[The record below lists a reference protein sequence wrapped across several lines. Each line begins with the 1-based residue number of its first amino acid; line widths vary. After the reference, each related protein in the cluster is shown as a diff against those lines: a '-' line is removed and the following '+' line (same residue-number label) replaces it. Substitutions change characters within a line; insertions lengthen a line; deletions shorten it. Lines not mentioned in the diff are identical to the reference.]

1 MLPYS
6 PKNVHNFLFLHLD
19 LNAGSMNIY
28 EITKRDLRDRNFAF
42 KDETEFLGKDFEN
55 QYFIFDGLLFYICIS
70 GTAKIK
76 INYKEYQVTAD
87 DMFIIPPKHICS
99 IYGCSP
105 GFKVRLI
112 LISLDFLC
120 SMPVTPN
127 FDLFQKADMHPHI
140 HLDSVQLDNMLKL
153 HSVIT
158 HYDSDNELSR
168 QIQDTLIHA
177 AILMTVSMF
186 GQPDSGQD
194 RAYSRQ
200 EIITRSFFKLLIK
213 SEGMERKVSSYAD
226 KLCITPKYLTTA
238 VKSVTNHPVQSW
250 INEVAL
256 VEARRY
262 LRTTDLT
269 IQQISDRLRFQT
281 ASSFVRFFR
290 THTGQTPLDYRKTN
304 EK

>member
-1 MLPYS
+1 
-6 PKNVHNFLFLHLD
+6 
-19 LNAGSMNIY
+19 
-28 EITKRDLRDRNFAF
+28 
-42 KDETEFLGKDFEN
+42 
-55 QYFIFDGLLFYICIS
+55 
-70 GTAKIK
+70 
-76 INYKEYQVTAD
+76 
-87 DMFIIPPKHICS
+87 MFIIPPKHICS

-168 QIQDTLIHA
+168 QIQDTLIYA

-213 SEGMERKVSSYAD
+213 SGGMERKVSSYAD

>member
-1 MLPYS
+1 
-6 PKNVHNFLFLHLD
+6 
-19 LNAGSMNIY
+19 MNIY

-177 AILMTVSMF
+177 AIHF
-186 GQPDSGQD
+186 FYERDIICREDSVVADVGEKQSVKKQD
-194 RAYSRQ
+194 YQNAQ
-200 EIITRSFFKLLIK
+200 KK
-213 SEGMERKVSSYAD
+213 SHIRILNRD
-226 KLCITPKYLTTA
+226 IR
-238 VKSVTNHPVQSW
+238 
-250 INEVAL
+250 I
-256 VEARRY
+256 
-262 LRTTDLT
+262 
-269 IQQISDRLRFQT
+269 
-281 ASSFVRFFR
+281 
-290 THTGQTPLDYRKTN
+290 
-304 EK
+304 